1 MRDRDAALAPP
12 PPGRLQRLLTA
23 THYFES
29 HRGGVELVAGRLA
42 REFAAAG
49 VEVTWMAGDAS
60 PPPAPEP
67 RLEVVP
73 LRVWNLAERRLGIP
87 FPIPGL
93 SALARIGKA
102 VRESDAVLLHDSL
115 YPTNIAA
122 FLFARWHGRPVAV
135 VQHIGEVPYRNPLL
149 RGLMVLANRLVARP
163 LLGTCDQV
171 SFISAVTANHFES
184 VRFRRP
190 PALVFNGVDTEVFTP
205 ARDAEAKAA
214 IRTRLGLAKRGSVAL
229 FVGRFVEKKGLAYLH
244 AAARARPDICWVFA
258 GWGPVDPAAWGLAN
272 VRVFKDLDHAQLA
285 DLYRAADIMVL
296 PSAGE
301 GFPLVVQEAL
311 ACGLPVVCGAET
323 GEADPAAAPHLIGLE
338 LHPDDPVA
346 TGAAL
351 CAAVERGLAQPDGGV
366 ERARFAAARY
376 AWSSAAARHLELLS
390 AAVGARRSLSAGP
403 QQG

>member
-1 MRDRDAALAPP
+1 M
-12 PPGRLQRLLTA
+12 RLLTT

-42 REFAAAG
+42 REFAVAG

-60 PPPAPEP
+60 PAPAPEP
-67 RLEVVP
+67 GLAIVP

-87 FPIPGL
+87 FPIPGV

-102 VRESDAVLLHDSL
+102 VREADAVLLHDSL

-122 FLFARWHGRPVAV
+122 FLAARWLGRPVAV
-135 VQHIGEVPYRNPLL
+135 IQHIGEVPYRNPLL
-149 RGLMVLANRLVARP
+149 RGLMALANRLVARP
-163 LLGTCDQV
+163 LLGAADQI
-171 SFISAVTANHFES
+171 SFISAVTATYFES

-190 PALVFNGVDTEVFTP
+190 PALVFNGVDTNVFTP
-205 ARDAEAKAA
+205 APDGAAKAA
-214 IRTRLGLAKRGSVAL
+214 IRTRLGLAERGPVAL
-229 FVGRFVEKKGLAYLH
+229 FVGRFVEKKGLAYLQ
-244 AAARARPDICWVFA
+244 AAVRARPDIGWAFA
-258 GWGPVDPAAWGLAN
+258 GWGAVDPAAWGLSN

-285 DLYRAADIMVL
+285 DLYRAADVMVL

-323 GEADPAAAPHLIGLE
+323 VDADPAAAPHLVGID
-338 LHPDDPVA
+338 LHPDDPAA

-351 CAAVERGLAQPDGGV
+351 CDAVDACLARTDGGA

-376 AWSSAAARHLELLS
+376 AWSSAAARHLELLR
-390 AAVGARRSLSAGP
+390 AVLATRPAPALRAVLS
-403 QQG
+403 